1 MRLEGAIVDIEEGIL
16 HIRIPF
22 IRVLENKK
30 IKIGSLPVRHTKRE
44 IEVLRAVL
52 DLKANKEIACALNL
66 SERTVK
72 FHVSSLLAKHKV
84 RGRIE
89 LFEKFRRAEG
99 DRDGL
104 GSK

>member
-30 IKIGSLPVRHTKRE
+30 IKIGPTPVRHTKRE
-44 IEVLRAVL
+44 IEVLRQVL
-52 DLKANKEIACALNL
+52 DLKTNKEIACTLNL

-72 FHVSSLLAKHKV
+72 FHVSSLLRKHKV
-84 RGRIE
+84 RGRLE
-89 LFEKFRRAEG
+89 LVEKFRNAEG
-99 DRDGL
+99 ERDGL